1 MVCRG
6 WSVPGQSKRRLRRAA
21 AEERTHCDPAPAP
34 RVCKDGSA
42 WPVWD
47 TQTHTQ
53 TLTHKGRRVTMLCR
67 N

>member
-47 TQTHTQ
+47 TQTHTDFNSQ
-53 TLTHKGRRVTMLCR
+53 RSKGNNVMP
-67 N
+67 